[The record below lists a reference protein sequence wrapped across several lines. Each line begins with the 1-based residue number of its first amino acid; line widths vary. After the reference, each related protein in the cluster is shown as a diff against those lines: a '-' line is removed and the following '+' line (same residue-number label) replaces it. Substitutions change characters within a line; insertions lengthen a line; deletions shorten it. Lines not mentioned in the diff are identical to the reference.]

1 MFECIISFGRGLMK
15 QVYKITVLS
24 LLLCWGEVGVAMD
37 KDMVKVKQN
46 ICESYLRV
54 LNDAPVLKRR
64 IAEIGKNSE
73 NPDIMIRELQEGVNL
88 ELVERYITSLGTD
101 SLWKDLNYRD
111 ASRSGWQPSFHAERL
126 MVMAKAYRDASGKY
140 FGNPELGKAIHR
152 AMGYWFAGNFRC
164 RNWWYNQIGVPKMLG
179 TAFLLMEPE
188 MSADE
193 KAKAIKYM
201 ENAKLGMTGQ
211 NSVWLAENVLVRALL
226 LEDEQLFIEA
236 RNAILKE
243 LKVNERGEGIRP
255 DWSFHQHGAMLQFG
269 NYGLAFANT
278 MAYWARMFQGTR
290 FALTGEQ
297 LVTLRNYLLEGMQWI
312 VWRRNMDISS
322 SARQLF
328 RWGLEGKAL
337 SYGKSIRNME
347 VADPSYGEV
356 YRELYATHVLDDG
369 KLNRCVGFRYYP
381 FSDFA
386 VLRTP
391 EWYTTLKMSSNR
403 VIGSEVVNSEN
414 LSGLYLGDGALYVY
428 GRGDEYRDIFPVWDW
443 TKIPGVTC
451 YDDAGII
458 EADKAYHHRNH
469 SDFVGGVSDGQTG
482 ISALKLNKKDV
493 TGNKSYFFT
502 GKSVV
507 CIGSGIKGKNPG
519 TVTTAVAQSLK
530 RGNVLQA
537 GKNGDQAYYHDG
549 VAYVFS
555 QGGTVKMTDCIQTG
569 NWQKVAML
577 YEPAEVRKEVFRLWL
592 DHGNQVN
599 NSDYYYE
606 VIPGVTE
613 KDWQKAVK
621 NSDVKVLAQ
630 NENVHAIT
638 DGKRQYAVFFSPG
651 RVDLNKKVELSA
663 GQGCI
668 VMAEPG
674 KDFYKLRVAAPD
686 WKQETV
692 RLKLTGAWTGEGCRY
707 HAGTGETEVTV
718 PVAGKQGA
726 ATELILSVK

>member
-1 MFECIISFGRGLMK
+1 MI
-15 QVYKITVLS
+15 QVNRITVLA
-24 LLLCWGEVGVAMD
+24 LLLLWSCAGFAMD
-37 KDMVKVKQN
+37 KDMAKVKQN
-46 ICESYLRV
+46 MCESYLRV
-54 LNDAPVLKRR
+54 LNDAPALKQR
-64 IAEIGKNSE
+64 IAEIGKNAE
-73 NPDIMIRELQEGVNL
+73 NPDIMIRELQEGVNPEAL
-88 ELVERYITSLGTD
+88 ERYIAGLGTD
-101 SLWKDLNYRD
+101 SLWKDLNYKD
-111 ASRSGWQPSFHAERL
+111 DSRSGWQPSFHAERL

-193 KAKAIKYM
+193 KAKAIRYM

-211 NSVWLAENVLVRALL
+211 NSVWLAENVLMRALL
-226 LEDEQLFIEA
+226 LEDEQLFAEA

-290 FALTGEQ
+290 FELTGEQ
-297 LVTLRNYLLEGMQWI
+297 LATLRNYLLEGMQWI

-347 VADPSYGEV
+347 AADPAHAEV
-356 YRELYATHVLDDG
+356 YRELYATHVLGDG
-369 KLNRCVGFRYYP
+369 KPNRCVGFRYYP

-414 LSGLYLGDGALYVY
+414 LLGMYLGDGALYVY
-428 GRGDEYRDIFPVWDW
+428 GLGDEYRDIFPVWDW

-451 YDDAGII
+451 YEDESII
-458 EADKAYHHRNH
+458 EKDKGYHHRNH
-469 SDFVGGVSDGQTG
+469 SDFVGGLSDGQTG
-482 ISALKLNKKDV
+482 MAALKLNKKGV

-507 CIGSGIKGKNPG
+507 CLGSEIRGENPG

-530 RGNVLQA
+530 RGGVLQS
-537 GKNGDQAYYHDG
+537 GKPGSRAYYHDG
-549 VAYVFS
+549 VAYVFP
-555 QGGTVKMTDCIQTG
+555 QGGRVEMTDGVQTG
-569 NWQKVAML
+569 NWQKVASL
-577 YEPAEVRKEVFRLWL
+577 YDTKEVEKEVFRLWI
-592 DHGNQVN
+592 DHGNAVKDG
-599 NSDYYYE
+599 SYYYE
-606 VIPGVTE
+606 IIPGVTE

-621 NSDVKVLAQ
+621 RAEVKVLSRSGD
-630 NENVHAIT
+630 VHAVS
-638 DGKRQYAVFFSPG
+638 DGNRLKAVFFSPG
-651 RVDLNKKVELSA
+651 QVDLDKKVKLSA
-663 GQGCI
+663 NQGCL
-668 VMAEPG
+668 VMAEAG
-674 KDFYKLRVAAPD
+674 KKSYKFRVSAPD

-692 RLKLTGAWTGEGCRY
+692 ELRLTGEWKGEGCRY
-707 HAGTGETEVTV
+707 DAAAGETEVTV
-718 PVAGKQGA
+718 PVAGKRGNA
-726 ATELILSVK
+726 VEFEVKAE

>member
-1 MFECIISFGRGLMK
+1 MI
-15 QVYKITVLS
+15 QVCKVA
-24 LLLCWGEVGVAMD
+24 LLLLLMCWGSVGFAIE
-37 KDMVKVKQN
+37 KDMAQVKQN
-46 ICESYLRV
+46 MCESYLRV
-54 LNDAPVLKRR
+54 LNDAPVLRQR

-73 NPDIMIRELQEGVNL
+73 NPDIMIRELQEGVNPEAL
-88 ELVERYITSLGTD
+88 ERYIAGLGTD
-101 SLWKDLNYRD
+101 SLWKDLNYKD
-111 ASRSGWQPSFHAERL
+111 NSRSGWQPSFHAERL

-152 AMGYWFAGNFRC
+152 AMGYWFAGDFRC

-226 LEDEQLFIEA
+226 QEDEKLFNEA
-236 RNAILKE
+236 RHAILKE
-243 LKVNERGEGIRP
+243 LKMNERGEGIRP

-290 FALTGEQ
+290 YALTDEQ
-297 LVTLRNYLLEGMQWI
+297 LMTLRNYLLEGMQWI

-347 VADPSYGEV
+347 AADPSHEQT
-356 YRELYATHVLDDG
+356 YRELYATHVLGDG
-369 KLNRCVGFRYYP
+369 KPNRCVGFRYYP

-391 EWYTTLKMSSNR
+391 EWYTTLKMSSSR

-414 LSGLYLGDGALYVY
+414 LSGMYLGDGALYVY
-428 GRGDEYRDIFPVWDW
+428 GQGDEYRDIFPVWDW

-469 SDFVGGVSDGQTG
+469 SDFVGGLSDGQTG
-482 ISALKLNKKDV
+482 IAALKLNKKGV

-507 CIGSGIKGKNPG
+507 CLGSGINAGNPG

-530 RGNVLQA
+530 RGEVLQT
-537 GKNGDQAYYHDG
+537 GKPGNQAYYHDG
-549 VAYVFS
+549 VAYAFPR
-555 QGGTVKMTDCIQTG
+555 GGRVNMTGGVQTG
-569 NWQKVAML
+569 SWRKVAMF
-577 YEPAEVRKEVFRLWL
+577 YDTVEVRKEVFSLWF
-592 DHGNQVN
+592 DHGNGVKDG
-599 NSDYYYE
+599 SYYYE

-613 KDWQKAVK
+613 KNWQKAVK
-621 NSDVKVLAQ
+621 QSGVKVLAQ
-630 NENVHAIT
+630 NENVHAIA
-638 DGKRQYAVFFSPG
+638 DGNNLKVVFFAPG
-651 RVDLNKKVELSA
+651 EVNLDKNIKLSA
-663 GQGCI
+663 DGGCL

-674 KDFYKLRVAAPD
+674 KKTYTFRVCAPD

-692 RLKLTGAWTGEGCRY
+692 GLKLTGEWKGEGCRY
-707 HAGTGETEVTV
+707 DAGTGETAVTV

-726 ATELILSVK
+726 PVEFVVSAE